1 MVKVVIQEMEIDI
14 ICPVTIISEVVA
26 PDQLKQVLQPETKI
40 EVCEK
45 IIDRLVLNEVAL
57 GNTPKIGDTQSG
69 KRDEKK
75 YLLKLDKDILPIS
88 EHIAKVK

>member
-75 YLLKLDKDILPIS
+75 YLLKLDKDILPMS

>member
-57 GNTPKIGDTQSG
+57 GNAPKIGDTQSG

-75 YLLKLDKDILPIS
+75 YLLKLDKDILPMS

>member
-1 MVKVVIQEMEIDI
+1 MVIQEMEIDI

-57 GNTPKIGDTQSG
+57 GNAPKIGDTQSG

-75 YLLKLDKDILPIS
+75 YLLKLDKDILPMS